1 MINTITIY
9 TCDTAIDV
17 EFDVVDVKTGGD
29 KRPDV
34 VEKKFA
40 VSFVWDGGERM
51 FYFPY
56 GKSSSSPE
64 SIFRL
69 FWIDVFPTYASK
81 ATVFL
86 CHMDHKIPLEEIINT
101 PQEELN
107 KKYFDKQ
114 FEKRYPHRVE
124 KVKPVRKARAK
135 QVTEKKENCGC
146 KKNLKGN
153 EKNKKTKK
161 NH

>member
-1 MINTITIY
+1 MKVMALEFY
-9 TCDTAIDV
+9 VCDDMVGVTFEIEGSDLIV
-17 EFDVVDVKTGGD
+17 NFLQD
-29 KRPDV
+29 KMTE
-34 VEKKFA
+34 EKRFRFPIGKPIISSTSIVRSA
-40 VSFVWDGGERM
+40 SFETH
-51 FYFPY
+51 
-56 GKSSSSPE
+56 
-64 SIFRL
+64 
-69 FWIDVFPTYASK
+69 PTYDGFSK
-81 ATVFL
+81 TFFR
-86 CHMDHKIPLEEIINT
+86 HMDHIIPLEEIINT

-107 KKYFDKQ
+107 EKYFDKQ